1 MKHQSIALFAT
12 SFLLLSGLTLTGCAH
27 RHRAAAPYYEPSPGV
42 RLPLS
47 DMGENSLRRIV
58 VSADSTGTSLKLNGQ
73 KMALPQFK
81 AALRQQVIQYPRA
94 AVIIAVSK
102 KDEKFVLLYQE
113 ALNAAQEA
121 NPQQLMISVTPAPL
135 DTQTRNKQAG
145 KSGIVSSS
153 N

>member
-1 MKHQSIALFAT
+1 MTHKIMTLFAA
-12 SFLLLSGLTLTGCAH
+12 SLLLLSVLILPGCAR
-27 RHRAAAPYYEPSPGV
+27 RHAAAPYYEPSPGV
-42 RLPLS
+42 RLPLN
-47 DMGENSLRRIV
+47 DMGQSSLHRIV
-58 VSADSTGTSLKLNGQ
+58 VSADSTGTLLKLNGQ

-81 AALRQQVIQYPRA
+81 AALRQQVVQHPRA

-121 NPQQLMISVTPAPL
+121 NPQELMISTTPAPT
-135 DTQTRNKQAG
+135 DKQVRQKQVG
-145 KSGIVSSS
+145 HSGVASGS